1 MIKRL
6 NKALPALLLG
16 IVLYGLLV
24 QFIGVVIEDAIALN
38 GENHAKNKIVA
49 WSLLRYM
56 IVVIIFFVTLKFRL
70 GNVLMEFVGVMGL
83 KAAAYL
89 QPFIHRVL
97 YGSEGEEKPS
107 ENSTVI

>member
-1 MIKRL
+1 MYNRVESEFKKESIY
-6 NKALPALLLG
+6 NKMSKFL
-16 IVLYGLLV
+16 
-24 QFIGVVIEDAIALN
+24 F
-38 GENHAKNKIVA
+38 K
-49 WSLLRYM
+49 RYM

-89 QPFIHRVL
+89 QPFIHRVM